1 MEALEKI
8 MKFNNKF
15 ATEKEL
21 KEILESG
28 YVYCIYNFSPVTS
41 RFNGK
46 PSLII
51 EMSVNGSIID
61 VNLNVDVYESTKELE
76 KNVTQLRYKGIECD
90 KEQLEL
96 RNMKL
101 DIDYKLKEQKEKLN
115 EHLKEIYIWK

>member
-28 YVYCIYNFSPVTS
+28 YVYFIYNFNPVTS

-51 EMSVNGSIID
+51 KMSVNGSIID

-101 DIDYKLKEQKEKLN
+101 DIDYKLMEQKEKLN